1 MEVAYVY
8 ELVNGLRLFRSFIDT
23 GRHKVVSGE
32 VIPAN
37 FRIDLIVSSSAV
49 GGGAARAVQA
59 PVEIRGDVD
68 LRAYLAAAGNFLPC
82 CITDAGLRCPSLYI
96 GVVVRSARW

>member
-23 GRHKVVSGE
+23 GRRKVFSDE

-37 FRIDLIVSSSAV
+37 FRIDL
-49 GGGAARAVQA
+49 
-59 PVEIRGDVD
+59 E
-68 LRAYLAAAGNFLPC
+68 
-82 CITDAGLRCPSLYI
+82 
-96 GVVVRSARW
+96 